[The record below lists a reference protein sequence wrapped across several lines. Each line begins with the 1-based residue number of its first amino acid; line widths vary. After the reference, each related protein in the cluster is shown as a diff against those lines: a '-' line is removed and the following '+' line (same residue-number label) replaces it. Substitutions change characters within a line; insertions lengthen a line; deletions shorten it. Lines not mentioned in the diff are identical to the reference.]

1 LELKKPALRNDCGLF
16 SRIIISQ
23 GDKMIVPEFWADAK
37 RTCEANGRKL
47 TLKRFGWS
55 DVDMESAQHHAEAR
69 LAEAIKNFESGAKP
83 RKSEPKIAYNGA
95 DGVPIREEI
104 ISRHGDTIITR
115 NGYGA
120 LCLNT
125 PNVLFGDIDFVHEA
139 SFKTSLIAFGVL
151 LTASLGL
158 IFGAGFSKFTFLIL
172 LATPTLSKI
181 LFSLFRK
188 SFDTQ
193 QTNSIVDIK
202 RFLSKHPDWH
212 LRIYKTPMGLRVL
225 VLHATFNPQAEDVK
239 EFFRALNVDT
249 IYQRMCLN
257 QNCFRARVSPKPW
270 RIGIEKHMR
279 PRPGVWP
286 INPDKLHLRKAWV
299 TEYDLKALGFSSCH
313 YIEEIGS
320 QNIDPTALAVQKI
333 HDEYCRV
340 NSDLPIA

>member
-1 LELKKPALRNDCGLF
+1 
-16 SRIIISQ
+16 
-23 GDKMIVPEFWADAK
+23 MIVPEFWADAK

-69 LAEAIKNFESGAKP
+69 LAEAIKNFELGAKP
-83 RKSEPKIAYNGA
+83 QKSEPKIAYNGA

-104 ISRHGDTIITR
+104 ISRHGDTIVTR

-139 SFKTSLIAFGVL
+139 SLKTSLITFGL
-151 LTASLGL
+151 LFIVSVGL
-158 IFGAGFSKFTFLIL
+158 VFGIGFSKFTFLIL
-172 LATPTLSKI
+172 FATPLLSKI
-181 LFSLFRK
+181 LFGLFK
-188 SFDTQ
+188 KNSDAQ
-193 QTNSIVDIK
+193 QTQAITDIK
-202 RFLSKHPDWH
+202 KFLSKHPDWY

-225 VLHATFNPQAEDVK
+225 VMHKTFNAQDEDVR
-239 EFFRALNVDT
+239 EFFHALNVDP

-299 TEYDLKALGFSSCH
+299 SEYELKAVGFSSCH
-313 YIEEIGS
+313 FIEELGS
-320 QNIDPTALAVQKI
+320 QNIDPTAFAVKNI
-333 HDEYCRV
+333 HDDLCKV